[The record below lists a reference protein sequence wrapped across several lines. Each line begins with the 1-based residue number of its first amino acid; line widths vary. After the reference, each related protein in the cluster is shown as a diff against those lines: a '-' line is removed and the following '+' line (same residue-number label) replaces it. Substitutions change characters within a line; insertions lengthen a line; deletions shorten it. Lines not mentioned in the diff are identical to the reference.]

1 MKHLTTDELVDLLYG
16 TAESGHMNDCAQC
29 QARLEQLSERKA
41 IAAEMR
47 PEPDEFLF
55 AQRRTI
61 YARMGEQPH
70 TRKWVPALAAA
81 ACLAAVGVLAHGPFE
96 MRAPVSTVVQSAK
109 TEVVDAQIFSDVYSM
124 EQSMEPIAAQP
135 IHALFEPDQQ

>member
-1 MKHLTTDELVDLLYG
+1 MKHLTTDELVDVLYG
-16 TAESGHMNDCAQC
+16 TRESGHVDECAEC
-29 QARLEQLSERKA
+29 RARFEQLSERKA

-47 PEPDEFLF
+47 PAPQEFLF
-55 AQRRTI
+55 AQRRNI

-109 TEVVDAQIFSDVYSM
+109 TEAVDAQIFSDVYSM

-135 IHALFEPDQQ
+135 IHALFEQDQQ